1 MPRRE
6 GKSPLGFGNG
16 SKSKKG
22 HHMAKTYSKEE
33 KDVLAKQAEFLKP
46 YANLGSAA
54 RHAAAVADI
63 AVRLG
68 LPADRRDAFFGL
80 IAKNTFAGNA
90 SGWEQTYARAF
101 AVARPTKRLT
111 PSGVDAALALL
122 DGQAEE
128 PEEPSDTPA
137 GEAPKSE

>member
-6 GKSPLGFGNG
+6 GMSLIGSGNG

-22 HHMAKTYSKEE
+22 QHMAKTYSKEE

-46 YANLGSAA
+46 YANMGSAA

-122 DGQAEE
+122 EE
-128 PEEPSDTPA
+128 PEEEQEAPSAAPA
-137 GEAPKSE
+137 GEAPKNE